1 VSLILCDPD
10 DVVNVDIHH
19 LFFLSDGCNSLTVNS
34 DNITQ
39 ADINANF
46 GGLLDNALRS
56 SYLTYLNMSLLGLQ
70 TTNYGFGNYHPI
82 NPALYRPRQFLEV
95 RSVFFENICD
105 SAADSNTANSCLQ
118 GSSILKHGQPQSLN
132 IPGFKMTTFGDG
144 APNFPLSHLGGPQ
157 KENTSD
163 SFMSRDANVFDNV
176 SRCIL

>member
-1 VSLILCDPD
+1 MMVNI
-10 DVVNVDIHH
+10 DVHH
-19 LFFLSDGCNSLTVNS
+19 LFFLSDGRNSLTADL

-46 GGLLDNALRS
+46 GGLLDNALQGMCALRS
-56 SYLTYLNMSLLGLQ
+56 SYLTYLNMSLLGSQ
-70 TTNYGFGNYHPI
+70 TLNYCFGNYHPI
-82 NPALYRPRQFLEV
+82 NPALYGLGQFLEV
-95 RSVFFENICD
+95 LSVFFENICD
-105 SAADSNTANSCLQ
+105 SAADSNTANPCLQ

-144 APNFPLSHLGGPQ
+144 APNFPLSDLGGPL

-163 SFMSRDANVFDNV
+163 SFMSCDANVFDNV